1 MREQLT
7 YTKEYTVYPGEY
19 NPPREV
25 KSLVE
30 EIQNKGRHFAAQPL
44 VNMDEFKECFR
55 IEVVVPG
62 VKREDIFVFLHDNIL
77 SIVVP
82 DKRSEEFNVKK
93 MQIHEF
99 DTKSVERHILL
110 PDNADT
116 EFISAEYRQGILSL
130 YIPKSNEPSSADT
143 KQIIV
148 Y

>member
-25 KSLVE
+25 KSLLE
-30 EIQNKGRHFAAQPL
+30 ELQTKDRHFAAQPL
-44 VNMDEFKECFR
+44 VNMDEFKECFT

-62 VKREDIFVFLHDNIL
+62 VKREDIFVYIHDTIL
-77 SIVVP
+77 SIVVLNTN
-82 DKRSEEFNVKK
+82 REEFRSKK
-93 MQIHEF
+93 LQIHEF
-99 DTKSVERHILL
+99 DTKSFERHILL
-110 PDNADT
+110 PGNADT

-130 YIPKSNEPSSADT
+130 YIPKTDEPSAPDT

>member
-19 NPPREV
+19 NPPQEI
-25 KSLVE
+25 KSLME
-30 EIQNKGRHFAAQPL
+30 ELQVWGRRSASTPL
-44 VNMDEFKECFR
+44 VNMDEFKECYT

-62 VKREDIFVFLHDNIL
+62 VKREDIFVYIHDNIL
-77 SIVVP
+77 SIVVLN
-82 DKRSEEFNVKK
+82 KNIEEFRAKK
-93 MQIHEF
+93 LQIHEF
-99 DTKSVERHILL
+99 DTKSFERHILL

-130 YIPKSNEPSSADT
+130 YIPKTDEPSKT
-143 KQIIV
+143 GNKQIIV

>member
-1 MREQLT
+1 MRQQLT

-30 EIQNKGRHFAAQPL
+30 ELQTRGRRFAPQPL

-82 DKRSEEFNVKK
+82 DKHREEFRIKK

-99 DTKSVERHILL
+99 DTKSFERHILL

-116 EFISAEYRQGILSL
+116 EFISAEYKQGILSL
-130 YIPKSNEPSSADT
+130 YIPKSNKPSSPDT